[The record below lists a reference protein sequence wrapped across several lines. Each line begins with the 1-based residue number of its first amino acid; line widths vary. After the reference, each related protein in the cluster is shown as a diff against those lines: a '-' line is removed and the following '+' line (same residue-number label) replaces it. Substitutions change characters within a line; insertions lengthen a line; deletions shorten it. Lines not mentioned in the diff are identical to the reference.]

1 MCKKLAYLA
10 EVLIS
15 SLPARLP
22 FLQVIVCDKDHSAL
36 QSCVNAFNLDLMMMM
51 MMLMMMMMIMYSSVL
66 DDILP
71 MISAKLFST
80 SYKVRKTKT

>member
-1 MCKKLAYLA
+1 MCKKVAYLA

-36 QSCVNAFNLDLMMMM
+36 QSGVNAFNLDLMMMM
-51 MMLMMMMMIMYSSVL
+51 MMLMMMMMIMYSSVFRRYITN
-66 DDILP
+66 DFSEAILY
-71 MISAKLFST
+71 KLQS
-80 SYKVRKTKT
+80 

>member
-1 MCKKLAYLA
+1 MCKKVAYLA

-36 QSCVNAFNLDLMMMM
+36 QSGVNAFNLDLMM
-51 MMLMMMMMIMYSSVL
+51 MMLMMMMMIMYSSVFRRYITN
-66 DDILP
+66 DFSEAILY
-71 MISAKLFST
+71 KLQS
-80 SYKVRKTKT
+80 

>member
-1 MCKKLAYLA
+1 MCKKVADLA

-36 QSCVNAFNLDLMMMM
+36 QSGVNAFNLDLMM
-51 MMLMMMMMIMYSSVL
+51 MMLMMMMMIMYSSVFRRYITN
-66 DDILP
+66 DFSEAILY
-71 MISAKLFST
+71 KLQS
-80 SYKVRKTKT
+80 